1 MLFVGLIFLFPAY
14 VLFNIA
20 FKREADLT
28 SAYLPPVDPTL
39 FNFTEV
45 WVEGNLLGAIR
56 NSAIVTIVSIIFVI
70 IFGALASYPLARV
83 TRKWSTLFFFFFIG

>member
-1 MLFVGLIFLFPAY
+1 MKKYNKKVFSLEIVMLLVGLVFLFPAY
-14 VLFNIA
+14 VLFNLA

-70 IFGALASYPLARV
+70 IWFV
-83 TRKWSTLFFFFFIG
+83 FFKHSV